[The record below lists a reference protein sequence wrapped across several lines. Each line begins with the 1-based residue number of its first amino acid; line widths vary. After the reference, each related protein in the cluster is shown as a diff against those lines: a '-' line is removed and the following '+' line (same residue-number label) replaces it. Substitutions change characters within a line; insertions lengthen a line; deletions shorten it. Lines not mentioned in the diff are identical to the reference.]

1 MTFDRLKKELPSQDS
16 INNVLDKV
24 SEKDNKY
31 IEKLCKLKYNKSNHI
46 KIIQI
51 VSTAAAVVAIV
62 TVFSLWA
69 ILGRGVRGQFENPSG
84 TTQTDEI
91 KTYTVTISAEGQ
103 LLEGADQIQGF
114 FDDFISSKACI
125 MQVVHM
131 DRDTDNY
138 YGLEEGEVPV
148 SYITTLSCR
157 ADGKATVSYDQPDD
171 VYSLIDFKFGS
182 HEFDHIKLVL
192 DKTAGMY
199 FAQVIDFD
207 DGTMSS
213 TVFLPLEAVKNSSE
227 NSDRVYDS
235 DMARPVTVKDGEVIS
250 GKESLRDFFDSAIK
264 GYYVSA
270 QINSQI
276 YRHIDEGTGLQIEGG
291 LDNEHFLN
299 GMPVI
304 EKADDD
310 NGLLSI
316 GFKDANGAI
325 INVMQ
330 LSTDEIESLGLLFSS
345 AQAELCNSSMTESA
359 AVNKQ
364 TCGLIT
370 DELIKNPPKSSKTQ
384 LQTLPSFYFELNSC
398 VTFELYRDDNQEI
411 SDVMGL
417 KYSFETSAQ
426 TVKISDGLVSLLNEV
441 VTESVSN
448 GVFELAT
455 GMKSRFYDFAKKY
468 RIYYMPVFSD
478 SQSLSADDVRW
489 HIYACM
495 GFPEIFTGGQLNDY
509 ALWMYGMEFEY
520 AQDDKVPMEV
530 GSYNPE
536 TYMELSDYE
545 YYQDENGENIVRVEL
560 LQYDYQ
566 EAYASMPVLASAI
579 SQSGSDTD
587 TFIREAIMNGSISRY
602 GQPYYKHVLTYVSDD
617 GYTPQRFLSHDKY
630 YRDENGQWA
639 PNY

>member
-1 MTFDRLKKELPSQDS
+1 MNFDRFKKQKPSQACIDS
-16 INNVLDKV
+16 VLDTV
-24 SEKDNKY
+24 SPEDDRY
-31 IEKLCKLKYNKSNHI
+31 IQKLSNLKYNKSNMG

-51 VSTAAAVVAIV
+51 VSATAAVLAVVTA
-62 TVFSLWA
+62 FSLWA
-69 ILGRGVRGQFENPSG
+69 ILGSGIRGLFEPPTG

-91 KTYTVTISAEGQ
+91 KTYTVTVSIGGH
-103 LLEGADQIQGF
+103 LLEGADQMQGF
-114 FDDFISSKACI
+114 FDDFISSKACVI
-125 MQVVHM
+125 KVVHM
-131 DRDTDNY
+131 DHDVSEY
-138 YGLEEGEVPV
+138 YALEKGKAIV
-148 SYITTLSCR
+148 SHITTLSCR
-157 ADGKATVSYDQPDD
+157 ADGSATLSDD
-171 VYSLIDFKFGS
+171 LPEGVYLKDFEFVEGD
-182 HEFDHIKLVL
+182 FDHIKIVL
-192 DKTAGMY
+192 DRAAGMY
-199 FAQVIDFD
+199 FTQGVNF
-207 DGTMSS
+207 DGTG
-213 TVFLPLEAVKNSSE
+213 FAFFELPLEAVKNSSE

-235 DMARPVTVKDGEVIS
+235 DMAQPVTVKDGEVIS

-291 LDNEHFLN
+291 HSNEHFLN

-316 GFKDANGAI
+316 GFKDADGAI

-330 LSTDEIESLGLLFSS
+330 LSTDELESLGLLFSS

-398 VTFELYRDDNQEI
+398 VTFELYKDEQGGI

-417 KYSFETSAQ
+417 KYSFETSAK
-426 TVKISDGLVSLLNEV
+426 TVRISDVLVSLLNEV

-455 GMKSRFYDFAKKY
+455 GIKSRFYDFAKKY
-468 RIYYMPVFSD
+468 RIDYMPVFSD
-478 SQSLSADDVRW
+478 SQSLGADDVRW

-520 AQDDKVPMEV
+520 AQDDKVPIEI

-602 GQPYYKHVLTYVSDD
+602 GQPYYRHVLTYVSDD
-617 GYTPQRFLSHDKY
+617 GYMPQRFLSHDKY

>member
-1 MTFDRLKKELPSQDS
+1 MNFDRFKKQKPSQACIDS
-16 INNVLDKV
+16 VLDTV
-24 SEKDNKY
+24 SPEDDRY
-31 IEKLCKLKYNKSNHI
+31 IQKLSNLKYNKSNMG

-51 VSTAAAVVAIV
+51 VSATAAVLAVVTA
-62 TVFSLWA
+62 FSLWA
-69 ILGRGVRGQFENPSG
+69 ILGSGIRGLFEPPSG
-84 TTQTDEI
+84 TTQSDEM
-91 KTYTVTISAEGQ
+91 KTYTVTLSAEGQ
-103 LLEGADQIQGF
+103 LLEGANQMQGF
-114 FDDFISSKACI
+114 FDDFISSKACTI
-125 MQVVHM
+125 QVVHM
-131 DRDTDNY
+131 DFDTDNY

-157 ADGKATVSYDQPDD
+157 ADGSATISFEQPEGA
-171 VYSLIDFKFGS
+171 YSIIDFAFAS
-182 HEFDHIKLVL
+182 WDFDHIKLVL
-192 DKTAGMY
+192 DRAAGMY

-207 DGTMSS
+207 DGAMSR

-235 DMARPVTVKDGEVIS
+235 DMTQAVTVQDGKVIS
-250 GKESLRDFFDSAIK
+250 GEESLRDFFDSAIK

-276 YRHIDEGTGLQIEGG
+276 YRHIDEDTGLQIEGG
-291 LDNEHFLN
+291 HSNEHFLN

-304 EKADDD
+304 EKADGED
-310 NGLLSI
+310 GLLSI
-316 GFKDANGAI
+316 GFKDADGAI

-330 LSTDEIESLGLLFSS
+330 MSADELESLGLLFSS

-359 AVNKQ
+359 AVDRQ
-364 TCGLIT
+364 ICGLIT
-370 DELIKNPPKSSKTQ
+370 EELIKNAPKSSKTQ
-384 LQTLPSFYFELNSC
+384 PQTLPSFYFELNSC
-398 VTFELYRDDNQEI
+398 VTFELYKDEQGGI

-417 KYSFETSAQ
+417 KYSFETSAK
-426 TVKISDGLVSLLNEV
+426 TVRISDGLVSLLNEV
-441 VTESVSN
+441 VTESVDN
-448 GVFELAT
+448 GTLEFTAD
-455 GMKSRFYDFAKKY
+455 MKSRFYDFAKKY
-468 RIYYMPVFSD
+468 RIDYMPVFND
-478 SQSLSADDVRW
+478 SQSLVGDDVRW

-495 GFPEIFTGGQLNDY
+495 GFPEILTGGQLNDY
-509 ALWMYGMEFEY
+509 ALWMYGMEFGYER
-520 AQDDKVPMEV
+520 DDTVPIEV

-566 EAYASMPVLASAI
+566 EAYASMPELASAI

-602 GQPYYKHVLTYVSDD
+602 GQPYYRHVLTYVSDD
-617 GYTPQRFLSHDKY
+617 GYMPQRFLSHDKY